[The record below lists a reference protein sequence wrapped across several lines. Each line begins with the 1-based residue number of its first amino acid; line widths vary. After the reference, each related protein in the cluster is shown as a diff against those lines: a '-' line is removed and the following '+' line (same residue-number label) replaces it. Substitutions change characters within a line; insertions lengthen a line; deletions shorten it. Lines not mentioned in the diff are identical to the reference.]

1 MRTGHVVM
9 KLTKLGFRFRLDGEE
24 IKVRFEGGQIP
35 DSVQVRALF
44 EVVKTH
50 KDEVREFLRCYCPK
64 CGGIVFVGDE
74 CFICEWQPKGAYA
87 QVPTPEDGHTCCGCA
102 HFKNSRV
109 NPPQGFGHCALAHLS
124 KRPGAYPGKTA
135 CPHFEAAVGDG
146 TLRLAQ

>member
-24 IKVRFEGGQIP
+24 IKVRFEGGQIT
-35 DSVQVRALF
+35 DSVQVRALL

-50 KDEVREFLRCYCPK
+50 KDEVREILRCYCPK

-74 CFICEWQPKGAYA
+74 CFICEWQPKGAHA
-87 QVPTPEDGHTCCGCA
+87 QVPTPEDEHTCGGCA
-102 HFKNSRV
+102 HFKTSRV

-135 CPHFEAAVGDG
+135 CPHFEPAVGDG
-146 TLRLAQ
+146 MLRLAQ

>member
-1 MRTGHVVM
+1 VNTGHIVM

-24 IKVRFEGGQIP
+24 IKVRFEGDQIT
-35 DSVQVRALF
+35 DSVQVRVLL

-50 KDEVREFLRCYCPK
+50 KEEVREFLRCNCPK

-74 CFICEWQPKGAYA
+74 CFICEWQPQAA
-87 QVPTPEDGHTCCGCA
+87 HVQVPIPEDGKTCGSCG
-102 HFKNSRV
+102 HFKTSRL
-109 NPPQGFGHCALAHLS
+109 NPTQGFGQCALAHLS

>member
-1 MRTGHVVM
+1 VKTGYVM
-9 KLTKLGFRFRLDGEE
+9 LRLTKLGFRFRLDGEE
-24 IKVRFEGGQIP
+24 IKVRFEGSQITG
-35 DSVQVRALF
+35 SVQMRDLL

-64 CGGIVFVGDE
+64 CGGIVFVGFE
-74 CFICEWQPKGAYA
+74 CFICEWQPKWAHA
-87 QVPTPEDGHTCCGCA
+87 QVPTPEDGHTCGGCA
-102 HFKNSRV
+102 HFKTSRV

-135 CPHFEAAVGDG
+135 CPHFEPAVGDG

>member
-1 MRTGHVVM
+1 VSTGHVVM
-9 KLTKLGFRFRLDGEE
+9 KLAKLGFRFRLDGEE
-24 IKVRFEGGQIP
+24 IKVRFEGGQIT

-44 EVVKTH
+44 EVVKTY
-50 KDEVREFLRCYCPK
+50 KDEVREFLRCFCFK

-74 CFICEWQPKGAYA
+74 CFICEWQPRGARV
-87 QVPTPEDGHTCCGCA
+87 QVSTPDDGKTCGGCA
-102 HFKNSRV
+102 QFKTSRV
-109 NPPQGFGHCALAHLS
+109 NPTQGFGQCVLAHLS

>member
-9 KLTKLGFRFRLDGEE
+9 KLTKLGFRFRLDGKA
-24 IKVRFEGGQIP
+24 IKVRFEGGLIT
-35 DSVQVRALF
+35 DLAEVRALL
-44 EVVKTH
+44 EVAKTH
-50 KDEVREFLRCYCPK
+50 KDEVREVLRCYCPK

-74 CFICEWQPKGAYA
+74 CFICEWQPKGAHA
-87 QVPTPEDGHTCCGCA
+87 QVPIPDDGHTCGGCA
-102 HFKNSRV
+102 HFKTSRV

-124 KRPGAYPGKTA
+124 KRPGAYPVKTA

>member
-1 MRTGHVVM
+1 MM
-9 KLTKLGFRFRLDGEE
+9 KLTKLGFRFRLDGEG

-64 CGGIVFVGDE
+64 CGGIVFVEDE

-87 QVPTPEDGHTCCGCA
+87 QVPTPEDGHTCGGCA

>member
-1 MRTGHVVM
+1 VRAGSVVM
-9 KLTKLGFRFRLDGEE
+9 ELTRLGFRFRLEGEE
-24 IKVRFEGGQIP
+24 IKVRFEGGQIA
-35 DSVQVRALF
+35 DSVKVRALL

-50 KDEVREFLRCYCPK
+50 KDEVREFLRCCCSK

-74 CFICEWQPKGAYA
+74 CFICEWQPQDAHA
-87 QVPTPEDGHTCCGCA
+87 QVPTPEDGHTCSGCA
-102 HFKNSRV
+102 HFKTSPV
-109 NPPQGFGHCALAHLS
+109 NPTQGFGQCALAHLS